1 LLGVAFHAAAICS
14 ASYSQHRVRLPH
26 TGDAA
31 ILTDVVDYET
41 IIGLEVHAQLLTKSK
56 MFCSC
61 SADYANAPPNTH
73 VCPICLGMPGVLPA
87 INQKAIEY
95 TVMTALALN
104 CTIAEHAK
112 FDRKNYPYPDLMKG
126 YQISQYD
133 APMSQH
139 GWLMLDLDGAKKR
152 VGITRVHL
160 EEDVAK
166 LTHCSSP
173 EGESYSLVDVNRS
186 GVPLMEIVGEPDISS
201 PEEARQYLMKLRSIL
216 QYLGVSTGNME
227 EGSFRCDANISIR
240 PRGSKEYLPKVE
252 VKNMNSFKAVYRA
265 LDYEAKRQHEVLE
278 KGGKLTQETRGWVE
292 PKGITVSQRS
302 KEYAHDYRYFP
313 EPDLPPLVF
322 SKSWVE
328 EIRSRLPELPDARR
342 DRFISQYGLPL
353 YDANLLVDSKAMA
366 NYFED
371 CVKLMASSSNG
382 ADLQKKAKTVSN
394 WLLGDFLRMLNAT
407 NARIEDTK
415 VSPQH
420 LVEMLELTDKGA
432 LSGPAAKAVF
442 EDMFLSGKRASDIVA
457 EKGLSQISDS
467 SEIDKVA
474 DQVIA
479 SNSQAVADYKSGK
492 QQALAFLIGQVMK
505 ATKGRAN
512 PGLAKEV
519 LLQKLGGKQDV

>member
-1 LLGVAFHAAAICS
+1 
-14 ASYSQHRVRLPH
+14 
-26 TGDAA
+26 
-31 ILTDVVDYET
+31 VDYE
-41 IIGLEVHAQLLTKSK
+41 IVIGLEVHAQLLTKSK
-56 MFCSC
+56 MYCSC

-73 VCPICLGMPGVLPA
+73 VCPICLGMPGVLPT

-104 CTIAEHAK
+104 CTIAENAK

-133 APMSQH
+133 APMSNK
-139 GWLMLDLDGAKKR
+139 GWLNIDLDGNKKKI
-152 VGITRVHL
+152 GITRVHL

-166 LTHCSSP
+166 LTHCTSP
-173 EGESYSLVDVNRS
+173 EGETYSLVDVNRS

-201 PEEARQYLMKLRSIL
+201 PEEARQYLMKLRTIL

-240 PRGSKEYLPKVE
+240 PSGTTEYLSKVE

-265 LDYEAKRQHEVLE
+265 LEYEAKRQHEVLE

-292 PKGITVSQRS
+292 PKGVTVSQRS

-322 SKSWVE
+322 SQKWVE
-328 EIRSRLPELPDARR
+328 EIRSRLPELPDVRR
-342 DRFISQYGLPL
+342 DRFMSQYGLPL

-371 CVKLMASSSNG
+371 CVKLMTGSTNG
-382 ADLQKKAKTVSN
+382 VDLPKKAKTISN
-394 WLLGDFLRMLNAT
+394 WLLGDFLRMLNASST
-407 NARIEDTK
+407 SIEDTR
-415 VSPQH
+415 VSPKH
-420 LVEMLELTDKGA
+420 LAEMLNLTEKGT

-442 EDMFLSGKRASDIVA
+442 EEMFLSGKKAGDIVT
-457 EKGLSQISDS
+457 EKGLSQISN
-467 SEIDKVA
+467 SEEIEKIVA
-474 DQVIA
+474 EVIA
-479 SNSQAVADYKSGK
+479 DNSQAVTDYEAGK
-492 QQALAFLIGQVMK
+492 EQALAFLIGQVMK

-512 PGLAKEV
+512 PATAKEI
-519 LLQKLGGKQDV
+519 LLHKLGGK